1 MVTQKSKADK
11 TGLRPI
17 SKTHVRSPEISSS
30 VLRSLSFRLIP
41 DTLNRS
47 VYYCLVPYM
56 KVW

>member
-30 VLRSLSFRLIP
+30 VLRPLSIRLIP
-41 DTLNRS
+41 DITNGS
-47 VYYCLVPYM
+47 VICCLVPYM
-56 KVW
+56 AV

>member
-30 VLRSLSFRLIP
+30 VLRSLSIRLIP
-41 DTLNRS
+41 DITNGS
-47 VYYCLVPYM
+47 VICCLVPYM
-56 KVW
+56 AV